1 MKNRFFLIAG
11 LIGLASTFLISC
23 KDENN
28 CKAGTGG
35 NVTIA
40 AFPKHHGVAIY
51 NQGNY
56 RDTAYLKFNTQ
67 DFPGSNPADYDMI
80 VVGDS
85 GEDHV
90 HIEGL
95 KCGDYY
101 IWMTGLDTTINQ
113 RVTGGIPYSF
123 SQESGEIDLTIPVT
137 E

>member
-1 MKNRFFLIAG
+1 MKNTILSIALILSVSSLFLV
-11 LIGLASTFLISC
+11 SC
-23 KDENN
+23 KDDNN

-40 AFPKHHGVAIY
+40 AFPQHHGVAIN

-56 RDTAYLKFNTQ
+56 PDTAYIKFNTQ
-67 DFPGSNPADYDMI
+67 EFPGTNPASYDMI
-80 VVGDS
+80 AVGDS
-85 GEDHV
+85 GENHV

-101 IWMTGLDTTINQ
+101 IWMAGLDTTINQ
-113 RVTGGIPYSF
+113 RVTGGLPYSF
-123 SQESGEIDLTIPVT
+123 SQESGEIDLTVPVT